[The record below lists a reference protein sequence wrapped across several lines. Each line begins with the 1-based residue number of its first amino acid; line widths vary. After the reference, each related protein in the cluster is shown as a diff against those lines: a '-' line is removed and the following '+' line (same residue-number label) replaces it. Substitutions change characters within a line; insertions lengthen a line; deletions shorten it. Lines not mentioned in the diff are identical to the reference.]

1 MSPVLIAVVVII
13 LLLVIAIFAWKITS
27 ESKAKK
33 NYKPPVANEKIV
45 LPEMKDEQLPA
56 KSEENLH
63 FCPSCGTANSDQSTF
78 CTNCGA
84 KL

>member
-1 MSPVLIAVVVII
+1 MSPVFIAVAVIVV
-13 LLLVIAIFAWKITS
+13 LLVIALLVWKITS

-33 NYKPPVANEKIV
+33 TYKPPVANEKIV

-56 KSEENLH
+56 RSGKNLR
-63 FCPSCGTANSDQSTF
+63 FCPSCGTANSDQSAY
-78 CTNCGA
+78 CTKCGA